1 MQSTRSN
8 VTEKST
14 GKMVQILQQIIRK
27 REKEI
32 LKDISITF
40 HDSLNLE
47 STNLNNIM
55 TFVRQLEI

>member
-1 MQSTRSN
+1 
-8 VTEKST
+8 
-14 GKMVQILQQIIRK
+14 MVQILQQIIRK

-47 STNLNNIM
+47 SNNLNDIG
-55 TFVRQLEI
+55 TFVRQLEIWTLAEYLMKF

>member
-1 MQSTRSN
+1 
-8 VTEKST
+8 
-14 GKMVQILQQIIRK
+14 MVQILQQIVKK

-40 HDSLNLE
+40 HDSLNHE
-47 STNLNNIM
+47 SNNLNDIM